1 MNNQQINHLMDEA
14 KRIKENSYSPY
25 SNFRVGAAIQMKDG
39 EIFTGVN
46 IENVSFG
53 ATNCAERSAI
63 FTAVSQ
69 GYKKD
74 TIEAI
79 AVSGDTETFLPPCS
93 ICRQVMVEFCGPDT
107 PVYLSRTSDDEIL
120 TTNVKGLVPLAFD
133 SMDIQLRKFILFY

>member
-133 SMDIQLRKFILFY
+133 SMDI